1 VTPPAAAA
9 APAVSPGR
17 TVAPG
22 RRTAPPGRRT
32 APARPRRV
40 SGPARTGTAARPA
53 QLPSQAGGIALGV
66 LGALDGLARH
76 RLLDRVL
83 RGRISIALV
92 AFALIGIVT
101 LQLGLLKLNSSI
113 GHTLERES
121 LLQRQN
127 ATLSIEN
134 SELTAGSRVES
145 RAAQLGMQPVSVG
158 SLRFLSARPRG
169 DAGRAAAA
177 LRRTPA
183 QAPRAESSEAVT
195 GSAVT
200 AAGSGASASEAEQSP
215 TAASGASSS
224 SERPSAAGGE
234 ASRSSGESPS
244 RPTSSPAPAAS
255 APAAVE
261 SAPAGSSGSSSA
273 EAAPGGGTQAGPTG

>member
-9 APAVSPGR
+9 APAVSPRR

-76 RLLDRVL
+76 RRLDRVL
-83 RGRISIALV
+83 RGRTSIGLV

-127 ATLSIEN
+127 AALSIEN
-134 SELTAGSRVES
+134 SELTAGDRVES
-145 RAAQLGMQPVSVG
+145 RAAQMGMQLVSVG
-158 SLRFLSARPRG
+158 SLRFLSARPRA
-169 DAGRAAAA
+169 DAGRAAVA
-177 LRRTPA
+177 LRKAPA
-183 QAPRAESSEAVT
+183 QATGVATSEAGT
-195 GSAVT
+195 GSAVR
-200 AAGSGASASEAEQSP
+200 APGSGASASEAEHTAS
-215 TAASGASSS
+215 AASGASSS
-224 SERPSAAGGE
+224 SESSSVPAAE
-234 ASRSSGESPS
+234 AGQPSGESSPQ
-244 RPTSSPAPAAS
+244 PTSSPAPATS
-255 APAAVE
+255 APAASE
-261 SAPAGSSGSSSA
+261 SPAGSSGSSSA

>member
-9 APAVSPGR
+9 APAVSPRR

-113 GHTLERES
+113 GHTLERQS

-127 ATLSIEN
+127 AALSIEN
-134 SELTAGSRVES
+134 SELTAGDRVES
-145 RAAQLGMQPVSVG
+145 RAAQIGMQLVPVG
-158 SLRFLSARPRG
+158 SLRFLSARPPG

-177 LRRTPA
+177 LRQAPA
-183 QAPRAESSEAVT
+183 QAPGGESSQA
-195 GSAVT
+195 GAGASVT
-200 AAGSGASASEAEQSP
+200 AAGSGAPASEAEQSAS
-215 TAASGASSS
+215 AASGSSPSSESSS
-224 SERPSAAGGE
+224 APGGE
-234 ASRSSGESPS
+234 ATRPSGEPSSP
-244 RPTSSPAPAAS
+244 PTSSPAPARS
-255 APAAVE
+255 APAAGE
-261 SAPAGSSGSSSA
+261 SAPGGSSGSGSA

>member
-1 VTPPAAAA
+1 
-9 APAVSPGR
+9 
-17 TVAPG
+17 
-22 RRTAPPGRRT
+22 
-32 APARPRRV
+32 
-40 SGPARTGTAARPA
+40 
-53 QLPSQAGGIALGV
+53 V

-113 GHTLERES
+113 GHTLERQS

-134 SELTAGSRVES
+134 SEMTAGDRVET
-145 RAAQLGMQPVSVG
+145 RAAQMGMQLVPVG

-177 LRRTPA
+177 LNKAPA
-183 QAPRAESSEAVT
+183 QAPVESSEAGT
-195 GSAVT
+195 GSSVT
-200 AAGSGASASEAEQSP
+200 AAGSGAPASEGEQSA
-215 TAASGASSS
+215 TAASGAPTSSESSS
-224 SERPSAAGGE
+224 GHAGE
-234 ASRSSGESPS
+234 ATQPSGEPS
-244 RPTSSPAPAAS
+244 SHPTSSPTPATS
-255 APAAVE
+255 APAAGE
-261 SAPAGSSGSSSA
+261 SAPAGSSGSSST
-273 EAAPGGGTQAGPTG
+273 EAGPGGGTQAAPTG